1 MQRFYPAVLER
12 GPKQS
17 YGVWFPDFAGCIAA
31 GASQEQA
38 IARAQE
44 ALARAVECLAER
56 DKTLPEPTPFER
68 IAIPKDCEFVAFFAV
83 GVEPPDPSER
93 VNIYLSRSLLARAD
107 RRAAELGMSRS
118 SFFGYAIS
126 MAMAVP
132 GIAGFGHLVPAPV
145 PARQRPTEQN
155 KPAMRRR
162 KA

>member
-17 YGVWFPDFAGCIAA
+17 YGVWFPDFSGCVAA
-31 GASQEQA
+31 GVSQEQA

-44 ALARAVECLAER
+44 ALAGAVESLAEQ
-56 DKTLPEPTPFER
+56 DKPLPDPTAFER
-68 IAIPKDCEFVAFFAV
+68 IVIPRDCEFVAFFVV

-107 RRAAELGMSRS
+107 RRAGELGMSRS
-118 SFFGYAIS
+118 SFFGYSIS
-126 MAMAVP
+126 MALSLPAIP
-132 GIAGFGHLVPAPV
+132 GLGQIAPI
-145 PARQRPTEQN
+145 PTLSRLRESEPR
-155 KPAMRRR
+155 KTDTRRR